1 MYQLCISGKGS
12 SQKGGN
18 CQKNKAEYS
27 GRYANIEA
35 QLRILI
41 QTDLEV
47 PRPKIQYLRDKPMIK
62 KTLEEV
68 QIVS

>member
-12 SQKGGN
+12 SQKRGN

-47 PRPKIQYLRDKPMIK
+47 PLKLITILSLSNK
-62 KTLEEV
+62 
-68 QIVS
+68 

>member
-12 SQKGGN
+12 SQKRGN
-18 CQKNKAEYS
+18 CQNNEQEYS

-47 PRPKIQYLRDKPMIK
+47 PLKLIIILSLSNK
-62 KTLEEV
+62 
-68 QIVS
+68 

>member
-12 SQKGGN
+12 SQKRGN

-27 GRYANIEA
+27 GRYTV
-35 QLRILI
+35 LKG
-41 QTDLEV
+41 QTND
-47 PRPKIQYLRDKPMIK
+47 K